1 MMMKYIFALGMA
13 LLLSA
18 GSLFA
23 QDPHFSQFYANPL
36 YLNPAMAGAT
46 KCPKVNMIYR
56 NQYPA
61 LGAFRTIGAS
71 YDQFVD
77 GISGGLGLLVTND
90 QAGDGTLGIT
100 EVSAIYSYHLTI
112 SRKVS
117 LLAGFQA
124 GYRQRTLDWGSLRFG
139 DQIDNLYGFVKP
151 TQEIQ
156 GEDQVGH
163 VDLSTGFVL
172 FTDNFYFG
180 GAFHHLTQPDDPFL
194 VESTLPMKMTFHG
207 GASIPLGGS
216 RLASGPQTTLNPGI
230 LYQQQGEFQQLN
242 FLLSVTRGVI
252 TGGLSFRHNVTN
264 ADALVV
270 LVGFQPTDEIA
281 IGYSYD
287 YTVSEFTNQ
296 EGGAHEIS
304 LSYQFECRPKKKKFK
319 TINCPRF

>member
-1 MMMKYIFALGMA
+1 MKHLLAVGFA

-18 GSLFA
+18 GAAHA

-36 YLNPAMAGAT
+36 YLNPAMAGAS
-46 KCPKVNMIYR
+46 KCPRVNTIYR

-71 YDQFVD
+71 YDQFGN

-90 QAGDGTLGIT
+90 NAGDGTLGIT
-100 EVSAIYSYHLTI
+100 EVSAIYSYHLTV
-112 SRKVS
+112 SREVS
-117 LLAGFQA
+117 LLVGFQA
-124 GYRQRTLDWGSLRFG
+124 GYRQRTLDWSSLRFG
-139 DQIDNLYGFVKP
+139 DQIDNLYGCVRP
-151 TQEIQ
+151 TQEVQ

-172 FTDNFYFG
+172 FTDIFYIG

-207 GASIPLGGS
+207 GAQIPIGGG
-216 RLASGPQTTLNPGI
+216 RLASGPRTTLNPGV
-230 LYQQQGEFQQLN
+230 LYQQQGEFQQMN
-242 FLLSVTRGVI
+242 FLLSVTRDVL
-252 TGGLSFRHNVTN
+252 TGGLAFRHNVTN

-270 LVGFQPTDEIA
+270 LIGFQPTDA
-281 IGYSYD
+281 LSIGYSYD
-287 YTVSEFTNQ
+287 FTVSEFSNQ

-304 LSYQFECRPKKKKFK
+304 LSYQFDCKPKKKKFK
-319 TINCPRF
+319 TINCPKF

>member
-1 MMMKYIFALGMA
+1 MKHLFALGFA
-13 LLLSA
+13 LLLGA
-18 GSLFA
+18 GAAHA

-71 YDQFVD
+71 YDQFVND
-77 GISGGLGLLVTND
+77 ISGGLGLLVTND
-90 QAGDGTLGIT
+90 NAGDGTLEIT
-100 EVSAIYSYHLTI
+100 EVSAIYSYHLTV
-112 SRKVS
+112 SREVS
-117 LLAGFQA
+117 VLVGFQA
-124 GYRQRTLDWGSLRFG
+124 GYRQRTLDWSSLRFG
-139 DQIDNLYGFVKP
+139 DQIDNLYGFVRA

-172 FTDNFYFG
+172 FTDIFYLG
-180 GAFHHLTQPDDPFL
+180 GAFHHLTQPNDPFL

-207 GASIPLGGS
+207 GAQIPIGGG
-216 RLASGPQTTLNPGI
+216 RLASGSTTTLNPGL
-230 LYQQQGEFQQLN
+230 LYQQQGEFQQMN
-242 FLLSVTRGVI
+242 FLLSVTREVL
-252 TGGLSFRHNVTN
+252 TGGLAFRHNVTN

-270 LVGFQPTDEIA
+270 LVGFQPIDA
-281 IGYSYD
+281 LSIGYSYD
-287 YTVSEFTNQ
+287 FTVSEFSNQ

-304 LSYQFECRPKKKKFK
+304 LSYQFECKPKKKKFK
-319 TINCPRF
+319 TINCPKF

>member
-1 MMMKYIFALGMA
+1 MKHLFALGFA
-13 LLLSA
+13 LLLGA
-18 GSLFA
+18 GAAHA

-71 YDQFVD
+71 YDQFVND
-77 GISGGLGLLVTND
+77 ISGGLGLLVTND
-90 QAGDGTLGIT
+90 NAGDGTLGIT
-100 EVSAIYSYHLTI
+100 EVSAIYSYHLTV
-112 SRKVS
+112 SREVS
-117 LLAGFQA
+117 VLVGFQA
-124 GYRQRTLDWGSLRFG
+124 GYRQRMLDWSSLEFG
-139 DQIDNLYGFVKP
+139 DEIHNLYGFVLQ

-172 FTDNFYFG
+172 FTDIFYLG
-180 GAFHHLTQPDDPFL
+180 GAFHHLTQPNDPFL

-207 GASIPLGGS
+207 GAQIPIGGG
-216 RLASGPQTTLNPGI
+216 RLASGSTTTLNPGL
-230 LYQQQGEFQQLN
+230 LYQQQGEFQQMN
-242 FLLSVTRGVI
+242 FLLSVTREVL
-252 TGGLSFRHNVTN
+252 TGGLAFRHNVTN

-270 LVGFQPTDEIA
+270 LVGFQPTDA
-281 IGYSYD
+281 LSIGYSYD
-287 YTVSEFTNQ
+287 FTVSEFSNQ

-304 LSYQFECRPKKKKFK
+304 LSYQFECKPKKKKFK
-319 TINCPRF
+319 TINCPKF

>member
-1 MMMKYIFALGMA
+1 MKHLFALGFA
-13 LLLSA
+13 LLLGA
-18 GSLFA
+18 GAAHA

-71 YDQFVD
+71 YDQFVND
-77 GISGGLGLLVTND
+77 ISGGLGLLVTND
-90 QAGDGTLGIT
+90 NAGDGTLGIT
-100 EVSAIYSYHLTI
+100 EVSAIYSYHLTV
-112 SRKVS
+112 SREVS
-117 LLAGFQA
+117 VLVGFQA
-124 GYRQRTLDWGSLRFG
+124 GYRQRTLDWSSLQFG
-139 DQIDNLYGFVKP
+139 DEIHNLYGFVLQ

-172 FTDNFYFG
+172 FTDIFYLG
-180 GAFHHLTQPDDPFL
+180 GAFHHLTQPNDPFL

-207 GASIPLGGS
+207 GAQIPIGGG
-216 RLASGPQTTLNPGI
+216 RLASGSTTTLNPGL
-230 LYQQQGEFQQLN
+230 LYQQQGEFQQMN
-242 FLLSVTRGVI
+242 FLLSVTREVL
-252 TGGLSFRHNVTN
+252 TGGLAFRHNVTN

-270 LVGFQPTDEIA
+270 LVGFQPTDA
-281 IGYSYD
+281 LSIGYSYD
-287 YTVSEFTNQ
+287 FTVSEFSNQ

-304 LSYQFECRPKKKKFK
+304 LSYQFECKPKKKKFK
-319 TINCPRF
+319 TINCPKF